1 MGSPWSNNIMFT
13 KTKRDVNSAFEQDIQ
28 RKILFFI
35 DSYSLNKNRQRCW
48 LYSSY
53 DMYVIMQ
60 LPCQTEPVHTFSHL
74 DTDMVGS
81 LLSSKASTLS
91 GIVWIQLL
99 AAMVTK
105 AERGWDE
112 WEIVRG
118 HDPYYVWHSL
128 MISCLVFWLNEQW
141 SVCCDDNRTC
151 WV

>member
-74 DTDMVGS
+74 DPDMVGS

-91 GIVWIQLL
+91 GIV
-99 AAMVTK
+99 
-105 AERGWDE
+105 
-112 WEIVRG
+112 
-118 HDPYYVWHSL
+118 
-128 MISCLVFWLNEQW
+128 
-141 SVCCDDNRTC
+141 
-151 WV
+151 